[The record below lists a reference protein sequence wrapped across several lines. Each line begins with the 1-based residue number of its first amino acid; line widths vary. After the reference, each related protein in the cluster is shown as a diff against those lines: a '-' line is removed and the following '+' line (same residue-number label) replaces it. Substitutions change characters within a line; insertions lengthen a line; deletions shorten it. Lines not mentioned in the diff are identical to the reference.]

1 MNNLK
6 NYIPFLIVVPF
17 LLNFILNFNS
27 LSHIYIKTLLISLL
41 CFLFLYVVGYEINK
55 LFKFNSVAL
64 SIAVYLVSFF
74 AINFLILP
82 IDKEYFSF
90 KDIFIYSNTLL
101 LVFYIYKK
109 RNFKKPFLI
118 IISLLVIRLVT
129 SNYSF
134 FDFNYIQYSSDVMKF
149 WQPMTE
155 KIYNKDLYFAY
166 RLNIFEGYSLMIN
179 HIFATLNLLFIGKQF
194 FNFSLVIPN
203 IFLFL
208 NLLLISELKI
218 NKNIKISI
226 LLIYISIL
234 LNSDWTSYIFFNSLM
249 GEVIVN
255 FLFSTFA
262 YNVFINS
269 DVMKKRV
276 LLINIGFLYFLKP
289 FASVLFLLL
298 AISLYLK
305 YKKLLYIGYPL
316 IGFLLS
322 NLYINFVIFNKQAS
336 NDSGIENVYLEIF
349 LQNGEKFFDFNFFKV
364 VSVFSDSLLLDRV
377 MTLFIF
383 IFIVIKLINMKSKKN
398 LNLLTLLLVI
408 NLILVLYLYSTVW
421 KNIEVG
427 SAYRYVY
434 SFVNLFFIDFA
445 HTLDD
450 FYKKVKNKK
459 IISNLKAD

>member
-208 NLLLISELKI
+208 NLL
-218 NKNIKISI
+218 
-226 LLIYISIL
+226 
-234 LNSDWTSYIFFNSLM
+234 
-249 GEVIVN
+249 
-255 FLFSTFA
+255 
-262 YNVFINS
+262 
-269 DVMKKRV
+269 
-276 LLINIGFLYFLKP
+276 
-289 FASVLFLLL
+289 
-298 AISLYLK
+298 
-305 YKKLLYIGYPL
+305 
-316 IGFLLS
+316 
-322 NLYINFVIFNKQAS
+322 
-336 NDSGIENVYLEIF
+336 
-349 LQNGEKFFDFNFFKV
+349 
-364 VSVFSDSLLLDRV
+364 
-377 MTLFIF
+377 
-383 IFIVIKLINMKSKKN
+383 
-398 LNLLTLLLVI
+398 
-408 NLILVLYLYSTVW
+408 
-421 KNIEVG
+421 
-427 SAYRYVY
+427 
-434 SFVNLFFIDFA
+434 
-445 HTLDD
+445 
-450 FYKKVKNKK
+450 
-459 IISNLKAD
+459 